1 MGDETMTSY
10 VVLSTD
16 ELDEIIS
23 MVKDLNIT
31 GAVAALM
38 TWGYDAHDWALD
50 AGYIDPDS
58 APIR

>member
-1 MGDETMTSY
+1 
-10 VVLSTD
+10 
-16 ELDEIIS
+16 